1 MNVQVVLGK
10 SIPQMTEKKEL
21 LELLVAHKKTG
32 WMMMQMM
39 PSKLTEPKKRGDI
52 IYRNKQEKQP
62 NQLSSLDPVRYRLR
76 LVFKLFLVVFLACS
90 FADAAHPFSKE
101 YVDLLQ
107 FKMTVFLLPLLFA
120 RQVKKKVIT
129 FNRGHTKNA
138 AFLLDNLITSSWDRT
153 LCFWEPNT
161 Q

>member
-76 LVFKLFLVVFLACS
+76 LVFKLSCWSFLHV
-90 FADAAHPFSKE
+90 P
-101 YVDLLQ
+101 LQ
-107 FKMTVFLLPLLFA
+107 MQHIPSAKS
-120 RQVKKKVIT
+120 
-129 FNRGHTKNA
+129 
-138 AFLLDNLITSSWDRT
+138 TSIFYISR
-153 LCFWEPNT
+153 
-161 Q
+161 